1 MLHNDTKTPM
11 KSNLLLILE
20 LLLILAGLA
29 IYALGIFPFPI
40 LPLFLVAWASLRI
53 RHLGWR
59 DVGLSRPDKWLPT
72 IGLALLVGIGYQA
85 LDVFAITPFLQ
96 RLTGASID
104 LSQFS
109 FLRGSLPAL
118 IFFVFISWTEAA
130 FIEEMFFRGYLLN
143 RLTDITRQQRWSLA
157 FALIGN
163 ALVFGAAHAYQ
174 GLTGVLDTFLA
185 GMLLGLLYLLARR
198 NLWLPILVHGII
210 DTLGFLLIF
219 AGLYS

>member
-1 MLHNDTKTPM
+1 MKTT
-11 KSNLLLILE
+11 LLLIFE
-20 LLLILAGLA
+20 MLLLLAGLA

-40 LPLFLVAWASLRI
+40 LPLFLVGWASLRL

-59 DVGLSRPDKWLPT
+59 EVGLRRPDKWLPT
-72 IGLALLVGIGYQA
+72 IGLALLVGIAYQA
-85 LDVFAITPFLQ
+85 VDIFVIVPLLQ
-96 RLTGASID
+96 RVTGESID

-118 IFFVFISWTEAA
+118 IFFLLISWTEAA

-143 RLTDITRQQRWSLA
+143 RLTDLAGRQRLGVTIALVGS
-157 FALIGN
+157 ALI
-163 ALVFGAAHAYQ
+163 FGAAHAYQ
-174 GLTGVLDTFLA
+174 GITGVVDTALA
-185 GMLLGLLYLLARR
+185 GLLLGLLYLLARR

-210 DTLGFLLIF
+210 DTLGFLLIY